1 VNQEL
6 QEMTLDQPLTP
17 SAYVV
22 ALPLTDQEHTL
33 RLLPLA
39 QAIAHHHGGRVLI
52 VRVVVV
58 PEDEPLSSGML
69 ETRRVR
75 AELDDLVGRQGQAG
89 ILEEPGVAITVAY
102 SLAEGIRTTVQEQHA
117 DLLLLGWPDDISS
130 PERLFGPPL
139 DALLRE
145 PPCDVVVLRL
155 NDIQPYTRILL
166 PVRNGPHTP
175 LACDMAQA
183 LANLHNSE
191 ITVLYAHDPRRP
203 DDMAVR
209 ESLQSLRSLP
219 RVSRWL
225 ERAMPAEQAIL
236 AEAADHQLIVL
247 GVTGRR
253 TDPEAPIGPLAER
266 ILRLSSAAVALVCR
280 RMGTAEF
287 QAQQIWQQQRDLS
300 TTVDRWFAENTFTS
314 AEFRNIHRLLELKQQ
329 QGVTIS
335 LALPALNEAATIG
348 EIISKTRRALMHDVP
363 LLDEI
368 VLIDSR
374 SNDRTR
380 DIAQTQGIPVYMHQ
394 DILPQYGVFAGKGEA
409 LWKSLYVLKGDIIVW
424 VDTDITN
431 FHPRFVYGLLGPL
444 LREPRLVYSKGFY
457 RRPLRV
463 GETIVGTGG
472 GRVTELT
479 ARPLL
484 NLFYP
489 ELSGIVQPLSGE
501 YAVRREAIEWVPFFT
516 GYGVETGMLLDLLE
530 FHGLHALAQ
539 VDLQQR
545 IHRNQDLLSLSKMSF
560 AIIQVVMQRME
571 ERQRVQLV
579 EPVNQAMKLIQ
590 YAAEEGFHLEVRE
603 IRDHER
609 PPMATIPEYRRLRGL
624 PPTLGNSWRGQ
635 RRSST
640 VSF

>member
-1 VNQEL
+1 MSQPMQETVIDRPAPAAGYL
-6 QEMTLDQPLTP
+6 
-17 SAYVV
+17 V
-22 ALPLTDQEHTL
+22 ALPLSEPDDAQ

-39 QAIAHHHGGRVLI
+39 QAIARHHGGRVLL
-52 VRVVVV
+52 VRVVQV
-58 PEDEPLSSGML
+58 PPDQPLSDGVL
-69 ETRRVR
+69 ETRRAR
-75 AELDDLVGRQGQAG
+75 AELDELAG
-89 ILEEPGVAITVAY
+89 ALAEAEPDAPPAVAITVAHT
-102 SLAEGIRTTVQEQHA
+102 LAEGIRTTIQEQRA
-117 DLLLLGWPDDISS
+117 DLLLLGWQDDRSS
-130 PERLFGPPL
+130 PERLFGPPI
-139 DALLRE
+139 DALLRD

-155 NDIQPYTRILL
+155 GAEAAVPRVLL

-175 LACDMAQA
+175 LACDMALA
-183 LANLHNSE
+183 LANHHDAA
-191 ITVLYAHDPRRP
+191 ITILYAHDPRRP
-203 DDMAVR
+203 DDLTVR

-219 RVSRWL
+219 RVNRWL

-280 RMGTAEF
+280 RMAPAEA

-300 TTVDRWFAENTFTS
+300 ATVDRWFAENTFTS
-314 AEFRNIHRLLELKQQ
+314 AEFRNIQRLIELKRQR
-329 QGVTIS
+329 GLTIS
-335 LALPALNEAATIG
+335 LALPALNEAATVGEVIG
-348 EIISKTRRALMHDVP
+348 RSQQALMHDAP

-374 SNDRTR
+374 STDRTR
-380 DIAQTQGIPVYMHQ
+380 EIAAEHGIPVFIHQ
-394 DILPQYGVFAGKGEA
+394 DILPQYGSFSGKGEA
-409 LWKSLYVLKGDIIVW
+409 LWKSLYVLKGDIVVW

-431 FHPRFVYGLLGPL
+431 FHPRFIYGLLGPL

-463 GETIVGTGG
+463 GETVVGTGG

-489 ELSGIVQPLSGE
+489 ELSGVVQPLSGE

-530 FHGLHALAQ
+530 YHGLGALAQ

-545 IHRNQDLLSLSKMSF
+545 IHRNQDLLSLSKMAF

-571 ERQRVQLV
+571 ERRRVQLV

-590 YAAEEGFHLEVRE
+590 HAADGGFHLEVRE

-609 PPMATIPEYRRLRGL
+609 PPMASIPEYRRLRGL
-624 PPTLGNSWRGQ
+624 PPTLGNSWRGP
-635 RRSST
+635 RGS
-640 VSF
+640 